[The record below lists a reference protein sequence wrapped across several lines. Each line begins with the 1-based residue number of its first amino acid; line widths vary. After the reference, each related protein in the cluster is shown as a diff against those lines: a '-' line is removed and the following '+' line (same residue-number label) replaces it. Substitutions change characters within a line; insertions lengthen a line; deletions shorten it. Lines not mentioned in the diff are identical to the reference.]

1 MLATRDFETGEELD
15 FQVCFPLPP
24 IQGNDR
30 VQLAKREIH
39 RLIDQ
44 GPTSIELEF
53 DEIRGVSSDLI
64 NFLIWC
70 QMECNRN
77 RIQLKVNRVDPEI
90 RKVFRFAG
98 LNQVLDMEAR

>member
-1 MLATRDFETGEELD
+1 MLATRDFETGEDFD
-15 FQVCFPLPP
+15 FQVSFPLPP

-30 VQLAKREIH
+30 VQSAKREIH

-77 RIQLKVNRVDPEI
+77 RIRLKVNRVDPEI
-90 RKVFRFAG
+90 KKVFRFAG
-98 LNQVLDMEAR
+98 LNQVLEMEAR